1 MRAFKKLVIANF
13 KQFFRDKTAVFF
25 TFAFPLIFIGIFGMV
40 FGGGETVSYKIGLV
54 NNDNSAHGQGLS
66 QALKAIPIFE
76 FSEGEL
82 DDKLAELE
90 DGDLNAVVVI
100 PADLEATIAAGGAAA
115 ITVYHDPSQT
125 TSAQII
131 LPVLRESINE
141 INRQLTQQPV
151 LLTLT
156 EESILSQN
164 LRFIDFFVPGILAMS
179 IMMTG
184 FFGVVPLIEW
194 REKKVLKRLGATP
207 LRRSTVVF
215 SQVAFRLVLTV
226 LQAIILLSVAYLAFD
241 VQIIG
246 NWFTLF
252 GLLLLGTLSFV
263 SIGYLAASRVKTV
276 EGAMPIINLITF
288 PMMFLSGIFFP
299 VEIMPDFIRPVVE
312 AMPLTYLGDAL
323 RQVMVEASPLHS
335 MPINIAVLGG
345 WLVVCMALAIRFFRW
360 E

>member
-1 MRAFKKLVIANF
+1 MRAFRKLLIANF

-25 TFAFPLIFIGIFGMV
+25 TFAFPLIFIGIFGLV
-40 FGGGETVSYKIGLV
+40 FGGGETVNYNIGLA
-54 NNDNSAHGQGLS
+54 NYDTSAHGQGIS
-66 QALKAIPIFE
+66 QALKEITIFE
-76 FSEGEL
+76 ISEGEL
-82 DDKLAELE
+82 DDKLMELE
-90 DGDLNAVVVI
+90 DGDLSAVVVI
-100 PADLEATIAAGGAAA
+100 PADMEATIAAGRAVA

-131 LPVLRESINE
+131 LPVLRQVVGE

-151 LLTLT
+151 LLTLA

-184 FFGVVPLIEW
+184 FFGVIPLVEW
-194 REKKVLKRLGATP
+194 REKKVLKRLGVTP
-207 LRRSTVVF
+207 LRRSTVVL

-226 LQAIILLSVAYLAFD
+226 LQAIILLGVAYFAFN
-241 VQIIG
+241 VQVIG
-246 NWFTLF
+246 NWFILF
-252 GLLLLGTLSFV
+252 GLVILGTLSFI
-263 SIGYLAASRVKTV
+263 SIGYLVASRVRTV

-299 VEIMPDFIRPVVE
+299 VEIMPDFLRPIVE
-312 AMPLTYLGDAL
+312 ALPLTYLGDAF
-323 RQVMVEASPLHS
+323 RQIMVGAPPLHS
-335 MPINIAVLGG
+335 LSTDIIVLSG
-345 WLVVCMALAIRFFRW
+345 WFVICMVLAIRFFRW

>member
-40 FGGGETVSYKIGLV
+40 FSGDEPVNYKIGLV
-54 NNDNSAHGQGLS
+54 NNDDSAIGQGIS
-66 QALKAIPIFE
+66 QALHEIPIFE
-76 FSEGEL
+76 VSEGEL
-82 DDKLAELE
+82 NDRLTELE
-90 DGDLNAVVVI
+90 DGNLSAVVVI
-100 PADLEATIAAGGAAA
+100 PANIEATIAAGGTAA

-125 TSAQII
+125 ASAQII

-141 INRQLTQQPV
+141 INRQLAQQPV
-151 LLTLT
+151 LLTLA

-164 LRFIDFFVPGILAMS
+164 LRYIDFIVPGILAMS

-184 FFGVVPLIEW
+184 FFGVVPLVEW
-194 REKKVLKRLGATP
+194 REKKVLKRLGVTP

-226 LQAIILLSVAYLAFD
+226 LQATILIAIAYLVFD

-246 NWFTLF
+246 NWFLLF
-252 GLLLLGTLSFV
+252 VLLLLGTLSFI
-263 SIGYLAASRVKTV
+263 SIGYLASSRVKTV

-299 VEIMPDFIRPVVE
+299 IEIMPDFIRPVVE
-312 AMPLTYLGDAL
+312 ALPLTYLGDAL
-323 RQVMVEASPLHS
+323 RQVMVEATPLH
-335 MPINIAVLGG
+335 PLGVDVAVLAG
-345 WLVVCMALAIRFFRW
+345 WLAVCMVLAIRFFRW

>member
-1 MRAFKKLVIANF
+1 MKSFRKLVFANF

-40 FGGGETVSYKIGLV
+40 FSGEEPINYQIGLV
-54 NNDNSAHGQGLS
+54 NNGDSAIGEGIY
-66 QALKAIPIFE
+66 QALDQIPIFE
-76 FSEGEL
+76 LSKGEL
-82 DDKLAELE
+82 NDKLTALE
-90 DGDLNAVVVI
+90 DGELRAVVVI
-100 PADLEATIAAGGAAA
+100 PADIEATIAAGGAAA

-131 LPVLRESINE
+131 LPVLREAINE

-151 LLTLT
+151 LLTLA

-164 LRFIDFFVPGILAMS
+164 LRYIDFIVPGILAMS

-184 FFGVVPLIEW
+184 FFGVVPLVEW

-207 LRRSTVVF
+207 LRRSMVVF

-226 LQAIILLSVAYLAFD
+226 LQATILLGVAYLLFD
-241 VQIIG
+241 VQVVG
-246 NWFTLF
+246 NWFLLF
-252 GLLLLGTLSFV
+252 GVIMLGTMAFI
-263 SIGYLAASRVKTV
+263 SIGYLASARVKTV

-299 VEIMPDFIRPVVE
+299 IEMMPDFIRPVVE
-312 AMPLTYLGDAL
+312 ALPLTYLGDAF
-323 RQVMVEASPLHS
+323 RQIMVESPPLH
-335 MPINIAVLGG
+335 PLLLDAAVLGG
-345 WLVVCMALAIRFFRW
+345 WLVICMGLAIRFFRW